1 MKRVLITGAGGF
13 VGSRVLQQ
21 WQGKYE
27 LCAFPK
33 GFLCTATET
42 EVLAQTRAR
51 DPDVILHTAAL
62 SDTGYCAQH
71 PAEAYRAN
79 VELPVWLARAA
90 QQTKAK
96 LVAFSSD
103 QVYAGTKQQG
113 PLSEVLD
120 LHPANIYGQY
130 KLEAEQRVLELC
142 PDSAH
147 LRASWMYDLPGYG
160 LPIRGNLPLN
170 LLRAALKGE
179 AVRFSRNDFR
189 GVTYVRQ
196 VIENLEPA
204 MGPARRRIQFWQRK
218 CRGHGVHGPA
228 VCQSTGHYRK
238 DRRRKLGAEP
248 CDGRCKTGAFR
259 HPVCC
264 HAAGDP
270 VLPAGLRTFGSVK
283 FPYRTKI
290 K

>member
-27 LCAFPK
+27 LCTFPK

-42 EVLAQTRAR
+42 EVLTQTRAR

-113 PLSEVLD
+113 PLPEALD
-120 LHPANIYGQY
+120 MHPANIYGQY

-142 PDSAH
+142 PDSVH

-204 MGPARRRIQFWQRK
+204 MDLPG
-218 CRGHGVHGPA
+218 GV
-228 VCQSTGHYRK
+228 YN
-238 DRRRKLGAEP
+238 
-248 CDGRCKTGAFR
+248 
-259 HPVCC
+259 
-264 HAAGDP
+264 
-270 VLPAGLRTFGSVK
+270 FGSGNAEDMVCTARQFAKALGITVK
-283 FPYRTKI
+283 IAEESWERNLVMDAAKLERSGIRFAATQHGIRYCLQDYGLSDL
-290 K
+290 

>member
-42 EVLAQTRAR
+42 EVLTQTRAR

-113 PLSEVLD
+113 PLSEALD
-120 LHPANIYGQY
+120 LHPTNIYGQY

-142 PDSAH
+142 PDSVH

-204 MGPARRRIQFWQRK
+204 MDLPG
-218 CRGHGVHGPA
+218 GV
-228 VCQSTGHYRK
+228 YN
-238 DRRRKLGAEP
+238 
-248 CDGRCKTGAFR
+248 
-259 HPVCC
+259 
-264 HAAGDP
+264 
-270 VLPAGLRTFGSVK
+270 FGSGNVEDMVCTARQFAKALGITVK
-283 FPYRTKI
+283 IAEESWERNLVMDAAKLERSGIRFAATQQGIRCCLQDYGLSDL
-290 K
+290 

>member
-42 EVLAQTRAR
+42 EVLTQTRAR

-113 PLSEVLD
+113 PLSEALD
-120 LHPANIYGQY
+120 LHPTNIYGQY

-142 PDSAH
+142 PDSVH

-204 MGPARRRIQFWQRK
+204 MDLPG
-218 CRGHGVHGPA
+218 GV
-228 VCQSTGHYRK
+228 YN
-238 DRRRKLGAEP
+238 
-248 CDGRCKTGAFR
+248 
-259 HPVCC
+259 
-264 HAAGDP
+264 
-270 VLPAGLRTFGSVK
+270 FGSGNAEDMVCTARQFAKALGITVK
-283 FPYRTKI
+283 IAEESWERNLVMDAAKLERSGIRFAATQQGIRCCLQDYGLSDL
-290 K
+290 

>member
-33 GFLCTATET
+33 GFLCTATEM

-113 PLSEVLD
+113 PLSEALD
-120 LHPANIYGQY
+120 LHPTNIYGQY

-142 PDSAH
+142 PDSVH

-204 MGPARRRIQFWQRK
+204 MDLPG
-218 CRGHGVHGPA
+218 GV
-228 VCQSTGHYRK
+228 YN
-238 DRRRKLGAEP
+238 
-248 CDGRCKTGAFR
+248 
-259 HPVCC
+259 
-264 HAAGDP
+264 
-270 VLPAGLRTFGSVK
+270 FGSGNAEDMVCTARQFAKALGITVK
-283 FPYRTKI
+283 ITEESWERNLVMDAAKLERSGIRFAATQQGIRCCLQDYGLSNL
-290 K
+290 

>member
-33 GFLCTATET
+33 GFLCTATEM

-113 PLSEVLD
+113 PLSEALD

-142 PDSAH
+142 PDSVH

-204 MGPARRRIQFWQRK
+204 MDLPGGVYNFGSGNAEDMVCTARRFAKALGITVKITEESWERNL
-218 CRGHGVHGPA
+218 VMDA
-228 VCQSTGHYRK
+228 A
-238 DRRRKLGAEP
+238 KLERSGIRFAATQQ
-248 CDGRCKTGAFR
+248 GIRC
-259 HPVCC
+259 CLQ
-264 HAAGDP
+264 DY
-270 VLPAGLRTFGSVK
+270 GLSDL
-283 FPYRTKI
+283 
-290 K
+290 

>member
-27 LCAFPK
+27 LCAFSK

-42 EVLAQTRAR
+42 EVLTQTRAR

-113 PLSEVLD
+113 PLSEALD

-142 PDSAH
+142 PDSVH

-204 MGPARRRIQFWQRK
+204 MDLPG
-218 CRGHGVHGPA
+218 GV
-228 VCQSTGHYRK
+228 YN
-238 DRRRKLGAEP
+238 
-248 CDGRCKTGAFR
+248 
-259 HPVCC
+259 
-264 HAAGDP
+264 
-270 VLPAGLRTFGSVK
+270 FGSGNAEDMVCTARQFAKALGITVK
-283 FPYRTKI
+283 IAEESWERNLVMDAAKLERSGIRFAATQQGIRCCLQDYGLSDL
-290 K
+290 

>member
-13 VGSRVLQQ
+13 VGSRVLQE

-33 GFLCTATET
+33 GFLRTATET
-42 EVLAQTRAR
+42 EVLAQTRAW

-113 PLSEVLD
+113 PLSEALD

-142 PDSAH
+142 PDSVH

-196 VIENLEPA
+196 MIENLEPA
-204 MGPARRRIQFWQRK
+204 MDLPG
-218 CRGHGVHGPA
+218 GV
-228 VCQSTGHYRK
+228 YN
-238 DRRRKLGAEP
+238 
-248 CDGRCKTGAFR
+248 
-259 HPVCC
+259 
-264 HAAGDP
+264 
-270 VLPAGLRTFGSVK
+270 FGSGNAEDMVCTARQFAKALGITVK
-283 FPYRTKI
+283 IAEESWERNLVMDAAKLERSGIRFAATQQGIRCCLQDYGLSDL
-290 K
+290 

>member
-33 GFLCTATET
+33 GFLCTATEM

-113 PLSEVLD
+113 PLSEALD
-120 LHPANIYGQY
+120 LHPANIYGRY

-142 PDSAH
+142 PDSVH

-204 MGPARRRIQFWQRK
+204 MDLPGGVYNFGSGNAEDMVCTARRFAKALDITVKITEESWERNL
-218 CRGHGVHGPA
+218 VMDA
-228 VCQSTGHYRK
+228 A
-238 DRRRKLGAEP
+238 KLERSGIRFAATQQ
-248 CDGRCKTGAFR
+248 GIRC
-259 HPVCC
+259 CLQ
-264 HAAGDP
+264 DY
-270 VLPAGLRTFGSVK
+270 GLSDL
-283 FPYRTKI
+283 
-290 K
+290 

>member
-33 GFLCTATET
+33 GFLCTATEM

-113 PLSEVLD
+113 PLSEALD

-142 PDSAH
+142 PDSVH

-204 MGPARRRIQFWQRK
+204 MDLPGGVYNFGSGNAEDMVCTARRFAKALGITVKIAEESWERNL
-218 CRGHGVHGPA
+218 VMDA
-228 VCQSTGHYRK
+228 A
-238 DRRRKLGAEP
+238 KLERSGIRFAATQQ
-248 CDGRCKTGAFR
+248 GIRC
-259 HPVCC
+259 CLQ
-264 HAAGDP
+264 DY
-270 VLPAGLRTFGSVK
+270 GLSDL
-283 FPYRTKI
+283 
-290 K
+290 